1 MTLKMITVKEI
12 KALREETGLSVMQ
25 CQKALE
31 EAGGDR
37 TKAITLLKL
46 PLRKV
51 TARLVR
57 E

>member
-31 EAGGDR
+31 EAGGGR
-37 TKAITLLKL
+37 NKTQKPPPKKTGEKY
-46 PLRKV
+46 
-51 TARLVR
+51 T
-57 E
+57 